1 MYYVQLK
8 KMELVSQLE
17 FHEFSMEKK
26 NQKSIVLGGG
36 ISGKSAFSLLQKL
49 GKNPVLV
56 DAKDESAIKDTI
68 GQAEIHLVQDEISGL
83 VKSPGISPSHPWLLL
98 AKERG
103 IPIQSE
109 IDLAKSQYKG
119 LAIGITGTDGKSTTT
134 SLTHHL
140 ISADFI
146 NSRLGGNI
154 GKAFSDFA
162 LEDCSPIVLELSS
175 YQLEDSENLHL
186 DCSAILNLAPD
197 HLERHGSIENYAKAK
212 LKIIDLENPNHVF
225 VTNHKTFQKLGLDS
239 THLLCKC
246 KFFGEELGVDARIDE
261 KNNRI
266 TTHHFSYST
275 EKFPLEGRHN
285 LENLAVSILLAE
297 SIQASPISI
306 QKQISTFHGLL
317 HRFEKFHRSFSWTFV
332 NDSKSTNSHSLLAW
346 LKNFNPD
353 NGHLILI
360 MGGRPKGESMLPVV
374 KLLVDIPST
383 IYIYGEASE
392 LWRQELSILS
402 EKIHFKNTIADTIA
416 SIQKIWNSKRNNPSW
431 VVLSPACASFDQF
444 KNFEE
449 RGNFFKNLI
458 LNEFGNVE

>member
-49 GKNPVLV
+49 GKNPILV

-109 IDLAKSQYKG
+109 IDLARSQFKG
-119 LAIGITGTDGKSTTT
+119 VIIGITGTDGKSTTT
-134 SLTHHL
+134 ALTHHL
-140 ISADFI
+140 IAADFAK
-146 NSRLGGNI
+146 SSFGGNI

-162 LEDCSPIVLELSS
+162 LEDLSHAVLELSS
-175 YQLEDSENLHL
+175 YQLDDSANLKL
-186 DCSAILNLAPD
+186 NCSAILNIAPD
-197 HLERHGSIENYAKAK
+197 HLERHGNMENYAKAK
-212 LKIIDLENPNHVF
+212 LRIVDLKNPNHVF
-225 VTNHKTFQKLGLDS
+225 ITNKITFQKLGLDS
-239 THLLCKC
+239 INFTCQC
-246 KFFGEELGVDARIDE
+246 KFFGDEEGIDARIDE

-266 TTHHFSYST
+266 ITNQFSYST
-275 EKFPLEGRHN
+275 GKFPLEGRHN
-285 LENLAVSILLAE
+285 LENLATSILLAE
-297 SIQASPISI
+297 SIKANPISI
-306 QKQISTFHGLL
+306 QKQIATFSGLN
-317 HRFEKFHRSFSWTFV
+317 HRFEKFLRSFSWTFV

-374 KLLVDIPST
+374 KLLEKIPST

-392 LWRQELSILS
+392 IWKHDFLVLSD
-402 EKIHFKNTIADTIA
+402 KIHYKNTITDTIT
-416 SIQKIWNSKRNNPSW
+416 SIHKIWNNKRNNPSW